1 MYYLTY
7 ISYWSII
14 VVDMHDKQLY
24 GTATVGTKGQVVIP
38 ADARDALNIQTGD
51 RLYVVGSQEKKWV
64 GFIKEE
70 QLRDML
76 DHITSNIEHYKDMLN
91 K

>member
-1 MYYLTY
+1 LTY

-38 ADARDALNIQTGD
+38 ADARDALDIQTGD

>member
-1 MYYLTY
+1 M
-7 ISYWSII
+7 
-14 VVDMHDKQLY
+14 VFDMHDKQLY

-51 RLYVVGSQEKKWV
+51 RLYVVGSPEKKWV

-70 QLRDML
+70 QLRDIL
-76 DHITSNIEHYKDMLN
+76 DQITNNIEQYKDIL
-91 K
+91 KK

>member
-1 MYYLTY
+1 
-7 ISYWSII
+7 
-14 VVDMHDKQLY
+14 MHDKQLY

-38 ADARDALNIQTGD
+38 ADARDALDIKAGD

-64 GFIKEE
+64 GLIKEE

-76 DHITSNIEHYKDMLN
+76 DHLTTNIEQYKDIL
-91 K
+91 KKK